1 MADSIQDDHAAKV
14 LRDIADEEVV
24 HAGEFLAVLKK
35 LAPNEAKLYDEGEK
49 EVQKMSHR
57 IGGTTMPDYH
67 RTSIGNSKKIPLTS
81 EQIENLKKADR
92 ELLSSFPDV
101 KIKEVWAE
109 KVEGDKIQVGFEV
122 DYAWVSKSK
131 MRAILSESG
140 SFKGFGVNLIVVDYD
155 KEDFEKSMTEGKLA
169 SNGQRKTLTER
180 LDKIASEIEQSKRPD
195 IALALDRISDKLERS

>member
-1 MADSIQDDHAAKV
+1 
-14 LRDIADEEVV
+14 
-24 HAGEFLAVLKK
+24 
-35 LAPNEAKLYDEGEK
+35 
-49 EVQKMSHR
+49 
-57 IGGTTMPDYH
+57 MPDYH

-180 LDKIASEIEQSKRPD
+180 LDKIASEIEQSGRPD